1 MTACS
6 SSFTEVVAMT
16 LFNDVTTKI
25 EPHSFQ
31 ECRSDCQPA
40 TGKTSLGS
48 FCPQRAMN
56 TGPKAL
62 GVHGV
67 PWQTSN
73 YKSYEESLELKLHSV
88 SKQTNKKKSTKPLQW
103 CWDPRCHF
111 SQPRDTLH
119 ALLHRGLC
127 RLMAAAL
134 QQHRAPPKCLCPS
147 STPITATSVMPRCP
161 VTHTPVPR

>member
-67 PWQTSN
+67 PWQTYN
-73 YKSYEESLELKLHSV
+73 YKSYKESLELKLHSV
-88 SKQTNKKKSTKPLQW
+88 SKQTNKKKNQQNHCSDAGTPDVTSL
-103 CWDPRCHF
+103 
-111 SQPRDTLH
+111 SLETLSMH
-119 ALLHRGLC
+119 SYTGACAG
-127 RLMAAAL
+127 
-134 QQHRAPPKCLCPS
+134 
-147 STPITATSVMPRCP
+147 
-161 VTHTPVPR
+161 